1 MSMFKLQEWRS
12 AVVRGLLQISHHSL
26 ALVGLSVVALSMW
39 VGTNSQLRASVE
51 DRFLALLQARQEA
64 RAEASGD
71 VLTLVGEPEA
81 IHRATATDPK
91 ALPKPQAAVAQWLA
105 KRYRV
110 APEPVARLVQEA
122 WSIGARAGL
131 DPTLILAIMAIESG
145 FNPFAQ
151 SPVGAQGLMQVMT
164 RVHDDKYS
172 AFGGQH
178 AAFDPLANLRVGVQ
192 ILKDCIT
199 RAGGLEGGLR
209 LYVGAGNLEDDG
221 GYAARVMAE
230 QSQLRKVAEDRTE
243 TGKPATPIAAGTGQN
258 VAQWR
263 P

>member
-1 MSMFKLQEWRS
+1 MLKFQEWRS
-12 AVVRGLLQISHHSL
+12 ALGRALLQISHHSL
-26 ALVGLSVVALSMW
+26 AFLGLGVVAISLW
-39 VGTNSQLRASVE
+39 VGTNPQLRASIE

-81 IHRATATDPK
+81 IHRATAADPS

-230 QSQLRKVAEDRTE
+230 QTQLRKVADDRIE
-243 TGKPATPIAAGTGQN
+243 PAKPSGPTTAGSAQN